1 MPKLEIKRKSELS
14 RKEVG
19 ERLITI
25 GRAIAHGSEVEFET
39 GGDSIEIVVAD
50 RVRWEFEIEVDG
62 DETEIEIEIS
72 WRDDPATESAAAAP
86 KTPPKSAT
94 KSVPRTATKSAT
106 KSTPAKPARRPRARK
121 TTAK

>member
-62 DETEIEIEIS
+62 DETEIEIEIK
-72 WRDDPATESAAAAP
+72 WRDDPATESAPAA
-86 KTPPKSAT
+86 
-94 KSVPRTATKSAT
+94 PRTATKSAAT
-106 KSTPAKPARRPRARK
+106 KSTPAKPARRTRARK

>member
-50 RVRWEFEIEVDG
+50 RVRWELEIEVDG
-62 DETEIEIEIS
+62 DETEIEIEIK
-72 WRDDPATESAAAAP
+72 WRDDPATEPAPAAP
-86 KTPPKSAT
+86 KSA
-94 KSVPRTATKSAT
+94 PRTATKSAAT
-106 KSTPAKPARRPRARK
+106 KSTPAKPARRTRARK